1 MGEDKPVKD
10 SPLGVVTYM
19 TTSRK
24 DDISSLMGSLRSLSN
39 NFLSQHRYPVS
50 CCFVTVTVARDAGR
64 GGGGGDW

>member
-24 DDISSLMGSLRSLSN
+24 DDIRSLKKSLQGLSK

-50 CCFVTVTVARDAGR
+50 CTVFIARDAGC
-64 GGGGGDW
+64 GGDGDSR